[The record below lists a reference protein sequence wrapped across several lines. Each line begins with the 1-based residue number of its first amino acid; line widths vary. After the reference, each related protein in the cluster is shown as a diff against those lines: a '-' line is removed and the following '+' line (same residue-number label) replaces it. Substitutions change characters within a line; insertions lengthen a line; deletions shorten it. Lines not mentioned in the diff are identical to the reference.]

1 MRAGPFGLLSI
12 DRMRV
17 RSICLGLL
25 FAAAAVLRAHENWPQ
40 FRGPNSDGKSDAKGL
55 PTQWSDTEKVKWKT
69 PTPAGH
75 KAWSC
80 PVVLGNQV
88 WITTAT
94 ADGKKL
100 SALQVNRDT
109 GKVEKNLHLFDVE
122 APQFCHAFNSYASP
136 TPILEEGRAYVTF
149 GSPGTA
155 CIDTKTGEK
164 IWERRDFVCNH
175 FRGAGSSP
183 IIYRNLFIL
192 PFDGS
197 DYQFVVALDKNTG
210 KTVWKTDRSIDF
222 KDLKDGKPEA
232 DGDYRKAFSTPR
244 IAQFDGRDI
253 LISLGSKALYAF
265 EPMTGKEVWRV
276 EERGNHSGSSQPAV
290 ADGMVYA
297 CMGFSKGVLL
307 AVKPG
312 ANATG
317 VLDDSKIAWKST
329 RNVSLKPSVIID
341 NGLMYMLDDGG
352 IVSCL
357 DAKTGEEF
365 WRERVQGNYSASPLL
380 AEGRLYIFSEEGKCA
395 VLAAGREFKKIAEST
410 LPSGVMATPAI
421 AGKAIYLRTKTDLYR
436 IEE

>member
-1 MRAGPFGLLSI
+1 MKALLI
-12 DRMRV
+12 LV
-17 RSICLGLL
+17 GFL
-25 FAAAAVLRAHENWPQ
+25 AAVQVRGHENWPQ
-40 FRGPNSDGKSDAKGL
+40 FRGPNADGKSDAKGL
-55 PTQWSDTEKVKWKT
+55 PIQWSDTEKVKWKT
-69 PTPAGH
+69 ATPDKH

-80 PVVLGNQV
+80 PVVFGNQV
-88 WITTAT
+88 WITTAPV
-94 ADGKKL
+94 DGKKL
-100 SALQVNRDT
+100 SALQINRET
-109 GKVEKNLHLFDVE
+109 GKVEKDLHLFDVE

-136 TPILEEGRAYVTF
+136 TPVLEEGRIYITF

-155 CIDTKTGEK
+155 CVDTKTGEK

-175 FRGAGSSP
+175 YRGAGSSP
-183 IIYRNLFIL
+183 IIYGNLLIL

-197 DYQFVVALDKNTG
+197 DYQYIVALDKNTG
-210 KTVWKTDRSIDF
+210 KTIWKSDRSIDF

-232 DGDYRKAFSTPR
+232 EGDFRKAFSTP
-244 IAQFDGRDI
+244 IISKFDGRDV
-253 LISLGSKALYAF
+253 LISLGSKALYAY
-265 EPMTGKEVWRV
+265 EPMTGKDIWRI
-276 EERGNHSGSSQPAV
+276 EERKNHSGSSQPAV
-290 ADGMVYA
+290 ADGIVYS
-297 CMGFSKGVLL
+297 CMGFSKGNLL

-312 ANATG
+312 PNAKG
-317 VLDDSKIAWKST
+317 VLDESHIAWQSS

-341 NGLMYMLDDGG
+341 NGLLFMLDDGG

-357 DAKTGEEF
+357 DAKTGSEF

-395 VLAAGREFKKIAEST
+395 VLAASREFKKLGEST